1 MFQKLSKDKEDIK
14 KTQIEL
20 LEIST
25 TIFEMKKK
33 KHWIRSTADQIV
45 WKERLVNSN
54 IVIEIKVKHDEKK
67 E

>member
-33 KHWIRSTADQIV
+33 KKTLDKINS
-45 WKERLVNSN
+45 RLDSMEGKISELEYSN
-54 IVIEIKVKHDEKK
+54 RN
-67 E
+67 

>member
-33 KHWIRSTADQIV
+33 TLDKING
-45 WKERLVNSN
+45 RLDSMEGKISELEYSN
-54 IVIEIKVKHDEKK
+54 RN
-67 E
+67 

>member
-1 MFQKLSKDKEDIK
+1 MFQKLRKDKEDIK

-33 KHWIRSTADQIV
+33 KTLDKING
-45 WKERLVNSN
+45 RLDSMEGKISELEYSN
-54 IVIEIKVKHDEKK
+54 RN
-67 E
+67 